1 MVKSNKEYTP
11 RMHTSKLLKYIAI
24 FTWAWSAPLH
34 GQTVSDIAINQQLWN
49 EFNNSERVAI
59 VAKFPKI
66 EIIPAESIGFIQSA
80 QIANRSTAGTNSG
93 AAIGGA
99 LGQAV
104 YIDNAFKGS
113 GQNYSATAQLGA
125 GLLGALLGSATDTAT
140 QQRFV
145 FNYGVKTLDG
155 QIREIRVESSEEFT
169 RPIGQCVFVPAV
181 MPAPVALCAT
191 DKAQFVRKLS
201 ALSQAPEGSTVSGEI
216 TGVRVNCRVPGIGLM
231 TLDKSACIQMEGS
244 VEK

>member
-1 MVKSNKEYTP
+1 MPKSIKILALCALTWFEP
-11 RMHTSKLLKYIAI
+11 AQAQVTSEL
-24 FTWAWSAPLH
+24 
-34 GQTVSDIAINQQLWN
+34 VVNQQLWN
-49 EFNNSERVAI
+49 EFSNSERVAV

-66 EIIPAESIGFIQSA
+66 EIVPAESIGFVQSA
-80 QIANRSTAGTNSG
+80 QIINRSSVGTNSG

-104 YIDNAFKGS
+104 YIDKAFKGS

-125 GLLGALLGSATDTAT
+125 GLLGALLGSATDTVA
-140 QQRFV
+140 QQRFI

-155 QIREIRVESSEEFT
+155 QVREIRVESFEEFT
-169 RPIGQCVFVPAV
+169 RPVGQCVFVPTV
-181 MPAPVALCAT
+181 LPAPAALCAA

-201 ALSQAPEGSTVSGEI
+201 ALSQAPEGSAVSTEI
-216 TGVRVNCRVPGIGLM
+216 TGVRINCRVPGVGLM
-231 TLDKSACIQMEGS
+231 TLDQSACIQMEGS